1 MCIRDSFSFRP
12 HRNFIQLKNQFLFL
26 HYSLTNFTPDIP
38 MSKYDPT
45 IAEVFFDSRLI
56 DNAIA
61 KISPNRRR
69 NANGNVLRQR
79 VRFSKGSYA
88 TLRNLKYFYKTV
100 DGEKSPSNSLII
112 RRALDLLDTTI
123 SSMRDKSSILTEY
136 ECLQSLVDPNYR
148 SKRIGCK

>member
-1 MCIRDSFSFRP
+1 MARYEPRVADVLKDKT
-12 HRNFIQLKNQFLFL
+12 FIDKQGVDTP
-26 HYSLTNFTPDIP
+26 TNP
-38 MSKYDPT
+38 
-45 IAEVFFDSRLI
+45 
-56 DNAIA
+56 
-61 KISPNRRR
+61 RR
-69 NANGNVLRQR
+69 NARGIVLWQK
-79 VRFSKGSYA
+79 VSFSKGSYA

-100 DGEKSPSNSLII
+100 DGEKFPSNSLII